1 MANNYSHQ
9 EKIKNF
15 PNNER
20 RQSSDELSELR
31 RLLFGVE
38 KTELDKLYERL
49 NNPRITAEDVS
60 RLLPDAAKLISLQ
73 NQKLG
78 DAMITTVEHA
88 IQASVKKDENVL
100 ATAIFPIV
108 GPATRKAV
116 TSALQ
121 EMMQTLDRTLEYS
134 VSPKSL
140 RWRLEARQTGKS
152 FAEVVLLRT
161 LIYRVEQVFL
171 IDKKTGL
178 LLQHIVAP
186 LVTIQDPDLVAA
198 MLTAIQDFVRDSFNT
213 QNKDGLQSLQFGDLV
228 IWIEEGPQALLAGI
242 IRGNA
247 PQELRLVFQE
257 AIEKIHQKFNKELIS
272 FEGETEPLAASKTD
286 LESCLRSQ
294 QQSKRKSNYTYALVF
309 LSLIASTIGIWS
321 FFSIRDRIRW
331 NTYLK
336 KLDSQPGIVIIEA
349 EQQDGKYFISGMRDP
364 LAVDPN
370 ELLQQANL
378 NPQEIRSQWENFIS
392 LEPQLIAKRA
402 TQLLQAP
409 KTVSFKV
416 DANGVLHASGSAP
429 HEWILE
435 ARRLWHFIPGIIKYQ
450 DNNLIDNTLR
460 QLAIYKKQIEQT
472 RLLFFEGTTEL
483 LPEEE
488 KKLQALQTDIQKML
502 AATKTVRKKMHIQ
515 IVGHT
520 DNSGTQDRNI
530 VLSQN
535 RANKILSYL
544 SSQGMDISYL
554 SAIGVSSSNPFRPEL
569 TEEEK
574 KYNRGVS
581 FEVLLSDTYN

>member
-1 MANNYSHQ
+1 MSNNYFQ
-9 EKIKNF
+9 REKSKNIS
-15 PNNER
+15 NSDR

-60 RLLPDAAKLISLQ
+60 GILPDATKLRSLQ
-73 NQKLG
+73 DHTLG
-78 DAMITTVEHA
+78 DAMVTTVEHA

-121 EMMQTLDRTLEYS
+121 EMMQSLDRTLEYS
-134 VSPKSL
+134 VSPKSV
-140 RWRLEARQTGKS
+140 RWRLEARQTGKT
-152 FAEVVLLRT
+152 FAEIVLLRT

-171 IDKKTGL
+171 IHKKNGL

-198 MLTAIQDFVRDSFNT
+198 MLTAIQDFVRDSFHT

-228 IWIEEGPQALLAGI
+228 IWIEEGPQAVLASI
-242 IRGNA
+242 IRGTA

-257 AIEKIHQKFNKELIS
+257 AIEKIHQKFNQELIS
-272 FEGETEPLAASKTD
+272 FEGETEPLAGSKTD

-294 QQSKRKSNYTYALVF
+294 QKSKQKSNYTYALVF
-309 LSLIASTIGIWS
+309 LSLIASTIGLWS
-321 FFSIRDRIRW
+321 FFSIRERIRW

-336 KLDSQPGIVIIEA
+336 KLDSQPGIIVVKA
-349 EQQDGKYFISGMRDP
+349 EQQYGKYFISGMRDP

-370 ELLQQANL
+370 ELLQQTNL
-378 NPQEIRSQWENFIS
+378 NPEEIRSQWENFIS
-392 LEPQLIAKRA
+392 LEPQLISKRA
-402 TQLLQAP
+402 TQLLKAP

-416 DANGVLHASGSAP
+416 DANGILHASGSAP
-429 HEWILE
+429 HEWIVK
-435 ARRLWHFIPGIIKYQ
+435 ARKLWNFIPGIIKYQ
-450 DNNLIDNTLR
+450 DNNLIDNTLS
-460 QLAIYKKQIEQT
+460 LIETYKKQIEQE
-472 RLLFFEGTTEL
+472 RLFFFEGTTEL

-488 KKLQALQTDIQKML
+488 KKIQGLQIKIKKML
-502 AATKTVRKKMHIQ
+502 YATKSVGMKVQIQ
-515 IVGHT
+515 ILGHT
-520 DNSGTQDRNI
+520 DNSGTDNRNI
-530 VLSQN
+530 ILSQN

-544 SSQGMDISYL
+544 SSQGIDISSL
-554 SAIGVSSSNPFRPEL
+554 SAIGVSSSQPLRLEL
-569 TEEEK
+569 SEK
-574 KYNRGVS
+574 ERKYNRGVS
-581 FEVLLSDTYN
+581 FEVVLTDSYK